1 MPATSGGAASR
12 VASTGSRILE
22 CTISEGLDD
31 VTRVRLDGRLDA
43 AGADAI
49 GVKLTAA
56 VVAPGRDA
64 VVDLSGVTFV
74 ASLGLRLLISLTRG
88 VTGKGRHL
96 ALYGAQPLV
105 QDVLD
110 GAALDQIVPVVPTEA
125 EALATL
131 VD

>member
-1 MPATSGGAASR
+1 
-12 VASTGSRILE
+12 LE
-22 CTISEGLDD
+22 CFATRGADD

-43 AGADAI
+43 AGADAV

-56 VVAPGRDA
+56 VVAPGRDV
-64 VVDLSGVTFV
+64 VVDLAGVTFV
-74 ASLGLRLLISLTRG
+74 ASLGLRLLISLARG
-88 VTGKGRHL
+88 VAGKGRHL

-110 GAALDQIVPVVPTEA
+110 GAAIDQIVPVVPTEA

-131 VD
+131 AD